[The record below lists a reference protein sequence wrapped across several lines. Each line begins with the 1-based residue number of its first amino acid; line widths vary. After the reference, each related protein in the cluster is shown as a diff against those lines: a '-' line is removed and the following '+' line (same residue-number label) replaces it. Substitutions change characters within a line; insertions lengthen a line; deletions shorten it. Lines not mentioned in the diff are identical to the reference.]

1 MFDRVWG
8 WKAPQFSLWYGWILL
23 VFGPAGAILGGTL
36 AMRLYRAGR
45 KNAPFVCT
53 LAALVVM
60 VVTSALLPLMPSP
73 YLAAAILVPA
83 TIAGAM
89 SSACGAAAAV
99 FVTPGEFRAQV
110 TSIYVLTI
118 NAGGLLIG
126 PTAVGLL
133 NDHVFTDPT
142 GVRWSLVVVT
152 LVVGGALT
160 LYTVRGLRAYGD
172 AVERL
177 EAAQRPAAASTA

>member
-1 MFDRVWG
+1 V
-8 WKAPQFSLWYGWILL
+8 S
-23 VFGPAGAILGGTL
+23 GGVL
-36 AMRLYRAGR
+36 ATRLYRAGR

-53 LAALVVM
+53 LAALVAM
-60 VVTSALLPLMPSP
+60 VITSALLPLMPSP

-83 TIAGAM
+83 TFAGAM

-99 FVTPGEFRAQV
+99 FATPGDFRAQV

-118 NAGGLLIG
+118 NGGGLLIG

-142 GVRWSLVVVT
+142 GVRGSLVVVP
-152 LVVGGALT
+152 LVAGGLLT
-160 LYTVRGLRAYGD
+160 LYTATGLRAYGA

-177 EAAQRPAAASTA
+177 EAAQRSAAAPAA